1 MPTIKTND
9 KTQELTIFFRTEIN
23 LYIGSNT
30 MIKFLWLL
38 FAATF
43 FNLCLAAVTKSE
55 CPSYDY
61 SGRFPP
67 VRDQDGHGYCWAFAA
82 TALYEEE
89 LCLESRKNKA
99 LNYKCAQKLSV
110 LDLSRCDFSL
120 SSDFGEGG
128 SIASGLEC
136 VTQKKAIY
144 KNLKTIKVGNEA
156 DVIIK
161 EISHKPG
168 ICLEKYAPY
177 YNLMS
182 GLSGFADSILGVS
195 DPKSLNDYFVEKRN
209 ECHEAESPQKMS
221 ELVNDVAGILK
232 DYLPKHDQMGV
243 DFKTAIQKKQLDHYF
258 LRDILITPQCEKTRL
273 NVNKTFDVVEE
284 DFDRQSWTEG
294 TVSNGIHKQ
303 KTVVVPAKTEKQ
315 KLASL
320 VQSLKKGRSVGG
332 SMCWNKYIKDS
343 HASYY
348 EKIFLAPGT
357 LFDDDACGGHGVVYS
372 GMRWNQT
379 KNQCEVFVRN
389 SWGADAP
396 LDGWVEAGRLM
407 KHTMSTTQLKGK

>member
-1 MPTIKTND
+1 
-9 KTQELTIFFRTEIN
+9 
-23 LYIGSNT
+23 
-30 MIKFLWLL
+30 MIKILL
-38 FAATF
+38 
-43 FNLCLAAVTKSE
+43 LLLVIPLLIPSLAAVTKAE

-61 SGRFPP
+61 SNRFPP

-99 LNYKCAQKLSV
+99 LNYKCGQKLSV

-120 SSDFGEGG
+120 SSDYGEGG
-128 SIASGLEC
+128 NIASGLEC
-136 VTQKKAIY
+136 VTQKKAEY
-144 KNLKTIKVGNEA
+144 KKLKPIKGGAAAEES
-156 DVIIK
+156 IT
-161 EISHKPG
+161 EINHKPG

-182 GLSGFADSILGVS
+182 GVSGFIDSIVGVS

-209 ECHEAESPQKMS
+209 ECHEAESTQEMN

-232 DYLPKHDQMGV
+232 DYLPKHEQMGV
-243 DFKTAIQKKQLDHYF
+243 DFKAAIRKKQLDHYF

-273 NVNKTFDVVEE
+273 SVNKKYEVKEE
-284 DFDRQSWTEG
+284 DFDRQVWEEG
-294 TVSNGIHKQ
+294 TIINGVVKK
-303 KTVVVPAKTEKQ
+303 KTVVIPAKTEKQ
-315 KLASL
+315 KLAIL
-320 VQSLKKGRSVGG
+320 AQNLKNGRSVGG
-332 SMCWNKYIKDS
+332 SICWNKYIKDS
-343 HASYY
+343 RASYY
-348 EKIFLAPGT
+348 EKIFLVPGT
-357 LFDDDACGGHGVVYS
+357 LFADDACGGHAVVYS
-372 GMRWNQT
+372 GMRWNQS

-407 KHTMSTTQLKGK
+407 KHSMSITQLKGK